1 MLSYWGYIY
10 MHCNVSTEAVA
21 TDKENDSKGVKS
33 SGTVADMRYNN
44 KIECATL
51 QRNWACTPGWHT
63 VVCCSEQESQSLQL
77 LRPYKTASQD
87 AHKRLVMQF

>member
-1 MLSYWGYIY
+1 

-51 QRNWACTPGWHT
+51 QRN
-63 VVCCSEQESQSLQL
+63 
-77 LRPYKTASQD
+77 
-87 AHKRLVMQF
+87 

>member
-1 MLSYWGYIY
+1 

-33 SGTVADMRYNN
+33 SGTVADIRCSLSDNN

-51 QRNWACTPGWHT
+51 QRN
-63 VVCCSEQESQSLQL
+63 
-77 LRPYKTASQD
+77 
-87 AHKRLVMQF
+87 